1 MLENISEMSLPGIQ
15 SKQIQ
20 HLFGSRN
27 KLSRWM
33 TLRSKDDID
42 VIEECFSRVKYHNSE
57 KSTFFA
63 SLDRESW
70 FLIDAWSHVY
80 TGLDSRRRIV
90 AGIINATG
98 IDIQIKQSKVEE
110 GGSPCYKIP
119 SSDYDHDQS
128 ILYPGGALLLFAWGT
143 SPSFK
148 TGKVLI
154 TVESNSFVLRL
165 CDRISGKLQ
174 VQALTGF
181 QVKFLEKSYDDNG
194 WWAKYWILVKKRSA

>member
-70 FLIDAWSHVY
+70 FLIDAWS
-80 TGLDSRRRIV
+80 
-90 AGIINATG
+90 A
-98 IDIQIKQSKVEE
+98 
-110 GGSPCYKIP
+110 
-119 SSDYDHDQS
+119 
-128 ILYPGGALLLFAWGT
+128 
-143 SPSFK
+143 
-148 TGKVLI
+148 
-154 TVESNSFVLRL
+154 
-165 CDRISGKLQ
+165 
-174 VQALTGF
+174 
-181 QVKFLEKSYDDNG
+181 
-194 WWAKYWILVKKRSA
+194 